1 MTFTALPVSPTSGRK
16 IRFFVLASALLA
28 LPVLLWPRAAS
39 AQSRREF
46 IDGQLVGTPGTDCI
60 TGARVTQVGSFASYF
75 GARDLSFP
83 RVGDVSY
90 VRAFSQVVGNPCSG
104 GDVIGFDF
112 FLPPGATLAIS
123 ADNPVIC
130 QAQFG
135 SNPPIEN
142 DPAIRCNQTP
152 SSGAFGGLFFGF
164 AEVPKGFSFQIMV
177 PVRFNQSLRP
187 GTLGVAVSTVG
198 GRTDVRA
205 SVNVP

>member
-1 MTFTALPVSPTSGRK
+1 MAFSSISGSSASGRK
-16 IRFFVLASALLA
+16 IKYFVLTSALMTLT
-28 LPVLLWPRAAS
+28 VLLVPRATS
-39 AQSRREF
+39 AQSPLEF
-46 IDGQLVGTPGTDCI
+46 IDGPLVGTPGRDCI

-112 FLPPGATLAIS
+112 FLPTGATLAIS

-130 QAQFG
+130 QAQLG
-135 SNPPIEN
+135 SNPPIEK
-142 DPAIRCNQTP
+142 DPAIRCNQAP
-152 SSGAFGGLFFGF
+152 GAGAFGGLFFGF
-164 AEVPKGFSFQIMV
+164 AEVPRGFSFQIMV

-187 GTLGVAVSTVG
+187 GTLGVAVSSAG
-198 GRTDVRA
+198 GRTDVSA
-205 SVNVP
+205 SVNVL

>member
-1 MTFTALPVSPTSGRK
+1 MTFTSIPRTSASGRK
-16 IRFFVLASALLA
+16 TKYFVLASALMSLA
-28 LPVLLWPRAAS
+28 VLLFPRAAS
-39 AQSRREF
+39 AQARRQF
-46 IDGQLVGTPGTDCI
+46 IDGTLVGTPGNDCI
-60 TGARVTQVGSFASYF
+60 TGARVTQIGSFASYF

-83 RVGDVSY
+83 RVGDISY

-112 FLPPGATLAIS
+112 FLPSGATLAIS

-142 DPAIRCNQTP
+142 DPAIRCNQTA
-152 SSGAFGGLFFGF
+152 SFGGFGGLFFGF
-164 AEVPKGFSFQIMV
+164 AEVPTGFSFQIMV

-187 GTLGVAVSTVG
+187 GSLGVAVSSAG
-198 GRTDVRA
+198 GRTE
-205 SVNVP
+205 